1 MENEFKTK
9 RKIII
14 PIPKKPSTIAA
25 IGYWL
30 SYGLI
35 IPIALFHLAN
45 LVSIW
50 LVLNMFFLI
59 SIFVLDKLER
69 NR

>member
-1 MENEFKTK
+1 MENELKLRK
-9 RKIII
+9 KIII

-30 SYGLI
+30 SYVLI

-45 LVSIW
+45 LVSVW
-50 LVLNMFFLI
+50 LISNLFFLI